1 MPKVPQTVKHHP
13 ASLHVELL
21 TSLLR
26 SSKEKLLVKFLA
38 KELACVSS
46 QLAAKLVKEMR
57 LADDTPTALEPKQIV
72 QLAHLVRDVKFSDPP
87 SDCLGPVG
95 EYNLRLG
102 IMKELQPQ
110 LVATFADKA
119 GVGSATS
126 SMHADCRCSPS
137 ALRFGFR
144 VQRLRGR
151 KGLGRSSNVLP
162 CMSLPMM

>member
-119 GVGSATS
+119 GVHEGETCSAAHT
-126 SMHADCRCSPS
+126 RP
-137 ALRFGFR
+137 ALRY
-144 VQRLRGR
+144 RLPPLTAPPPSTATR
-151 KGLGRSSNVLP
+151 
-162 CMSLPMM
+162 